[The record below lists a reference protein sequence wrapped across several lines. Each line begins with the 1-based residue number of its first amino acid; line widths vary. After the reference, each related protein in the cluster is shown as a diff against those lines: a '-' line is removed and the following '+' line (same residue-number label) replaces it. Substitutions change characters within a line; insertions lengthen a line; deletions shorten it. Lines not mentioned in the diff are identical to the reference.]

1 MIRNYI
7 TTALRNL
14 RKGRIY
20 SFINLAGLSIGTA
33 VFILLALFV
42 RDEWTFDKFHQN
54 TDRIY
59 RAWVKEHYQGEL
71 FFNTVTPYILGQELR
86 DNFPEIEQVARYTTM
101 SSQVKKGNFSEA
113 ELVHVVEPQF
123 LKVFD
128 FPLIRGKIDQAL
140 DGVHQVV
147 ITEEMGQKYFGDP
160 YPIGQTMTIQM
171 GGEWTEFKVSGVIE
185 KAPSNSSIQ
194 YSLLIP
200 FENTKTFMSEQ
211 GRASWT
217 NVNVETYLMLNESI
231 SSKEMAAKVAPFVDE
246 KVAKSYKPGEYIV
259 GFQPLTDIHLN
270 NDYPLG
276 FVQVSDSRYPY
287 ILGGV
292 ALLILALACIN
303 FTTLAVGRSVTR
315 AKEVGVRKATGAT
328 RQQLMMQFW
337 SEAIVTAG
345 IAVVIGILIAE
356 AALPFFNSLADKQ
369 LAIAFS
375 PQMVMAGLGL
385 ILLTGL
391 LSGLYPALVLS
402 GFSPIQ
408 TLRGA
413 ISKMGND
420 KHVVLRGLVGF
431 QFVLSILLIIC
442 TMVMVQQMRFLQNK
456 NLGYDQDQVVVV
468 PYNRSGV
475 GLIQLAEEGQQV
487 TDRLRNELSGK
498 PGFMDV
504 ARSVHQFGTAGWLS
518 IGYTEEATDQ
528 FRSFFLNGMDGHFLG
543 LMDIQLKAGRP
554 FSKEMGA
561 DSNAVVINE
570 AYAQAFGLEN
580 PVGQP
585 LQKPFESF
593 TVIGMAPDF
602 NFESLHNEVQ
612 PLCMAIDPVGLLQIA
627 SDASSEDGLNPKI
640 SVKISGEN
648 IPAALSTLRLAWQKV
663 APEQPFSYTFLDEN
677 IGRQYQAESRLSQI
691 ISIATGLAIFI
702 ACLGLFGI
710 ATLTI
715 AQRLKE
721 IGVRKVL
728 GASTGDI
735 VFLLN
740 KNFTVMVLIATVVA
754 LPLAWY
760 AMSSWLDDF
769 AYRISVSPWMMG
781 LGGVVALLLTWV
793 TVGWQTFRAAMGNP
807 VKSLRSE

>member
-1 MIRNYI
+1 MFRNYI
-7 TTALRNL
+7 TTAFRNL
-14 RKGRIY
+14 RKGKIY

-42 RDEWTFDKFHQN
+42 RDEWTFDQFHHN
-54 TDRIY
+54 GDRIY
-59 RAWVKEHYQGEL
+59 RAWVKEHYNGEI

-101 SSQVKKGNFSEA
+101 NAQVKKGNFSEA
-113 ELVHVVEPQF
+113 EQVHVVEPQF
-123 LKVFD
+123 LKMFD
-128 FPLIRGKIDQAL
+128 FPLLRGKADQVL
-140 DGVHQVV
+140 EGVHQVV
-147 ITEEMGQKYFGDP
+147 VTEEMGQKYFGDP
-160 YPIGQTMTIQM
+160 YPIGQTLTMQV
-171 GGEWTEFKVSGVIE
+171 GGEWTDFTVSGVVG
-185 KAPSNSSIQ
+185 KAPGNSSIK
-194 YSLLIP
+194 YDMLIP
-200 FENTKTFMSEQ
+200 FENTKAYMSK
-211 GRASWT
+211 GGMGSWT
-217 NVNVETYLMLNESI
+217 NVNVETYVLLNEGNEVG
-231 SSKEMAAKVAPFVDE
+231 EMAAKVAPFVDE
-246 KVAKSYKPGEYIV
+246 KVANSYKPGEYII

-270 NDYPLG
+270 NEYPTG
-276 FVQVSDSRYPY
+276 FVQVSDARYPY

-303 FTTLAVGRSVTR
+303 FTTLAVGRSVSR

-328 RQQLMMQFW
+328 RGQLMMQFW
-337 SEAIVTAG
+337 SEAVLTAG
-345 IAVVIGILIAE
+345 VAVVIGIIIAE

-369 LAIAFS
+369 LAITFA
-375 PQMVMAGLGL
+375 PQTLASVLGL

-442 TMVMVQQMRFLQNK
+442 TMVMVQQMHYLQNK
-456 NLGYDQDQVVVV
+456 NLGYDKDQVVVV
-468 PYNRSGV
+468 PYNRAGV
-475 GLIQLAEEGQQV
+475 GLIKLNEEGSKV
-487 TDRLRNELSGK
+487 TDLLRNELAGK
-498 PGFMDV
+498 PGIVEV
-504 ARSVHQFGTAGWLS
+504 ARSMHTFGTPGWLS
-518 IGYTEEATDQ
+518 IGYTEEATDH
-528 FRSFFLNGMDGHFLG
+528 FRSFFINGMDGHFLD
-543 LMDIQLKAGRP
+543 LMDIKLKEGRN

-570 AYAQAFGLEN
+570 AYAKAFGLEN

-585 LQKPFESF
+585 LQKPFEKF
-593 TVIGMAPDF
+593 TVIGLSPDF

-612 PLCMAIDPVGLLQIA
+612 PLCMAIDPIGLLRIA
-627 SDASSEDGLNPKI
+627 SDVSSEDSPNPKI

-648 IPAALSTLRLAWQKV
+648 IPAALSTLRMAWQKA
-663 APEQPFSYTFLDEN
+663 APEQPFSYTFLDES
-677 IGRQYQAESRLSQI
+677 IGQQYQAENRLSQI
-691 ISIATGLAIFI
+691 IGLATALAIFI

-740 KNFTVMVLIATVVA
+740 KNFTVLVFIATLVA

-769 AYRISVSPWMMG
+769 AYRIAVSPWTMG
-781 LGGVVALLLTWV
+781 LGGLVALLLTWV
-793 TVGWQTFRAAMGNP
+793 TVGWQTLRAALGNP
-807 VKSLRSE
+807 VESLRSE

>member
-1 MIRNYI
+1 MFRNYI

-14 RKGRIY
+14 RKGKIY

-54 TDRIY
+54 SDRTY
-59 RAWVKEHYQGEL
+59 RAWVKEHYNGEL

-101 SSQVKKGNFSEA
+101 NAQVKKGNFSES
-113 ELVHVVEPQF
+113 EQVHVVEPQF
-123 LKVFD
+123 LKIFD
-128 FPLIRGKIDQAL
+128 FPLLRGKADQVL
-140 DGVHQVV
+140 DGVHNIVV
-147 ITEEMGQKYFGDP
+147 TKEMGQKYFGDP
-160 YPIGQTMTIQM
+160 YPIGQTMTMQV
-171 GGEWTEFKVSGVIE
+171 GGEWTDFTVSGVVE
-185 KAPSNSSIQ
+185 TAPGNSSIQ
-194 YSLLIP
+194 YDLLIP
-200 FENTKTFMSEQ
+200 FENTKTYMSER
-211 GRASWT
+211 GMSSWT
-217 NVNVETYLMLNESI
+217 NVNVETYLLLNEAI
-231 SSKEMAAKVAPFVDE
+231 SSDELAAKVAPFVDE
-246 KVAKSYKPGEYIV
+246 KVARSYKPGEYIV

-270 NDYPLG
+270 NEYPLG
-276 FVQVSDSRYPY
+276 FVQVSDGRYPY

-345 IAVVIGILIAE
+345 IAVVIGVLIAE

-369 LAIAFS
+369 LAITFT
-375 PQMVMAGLGL
+375 PPMLLAGLGL
-385 ILLTGL
+385 IFLTGL
-391 LSGLYPALVLS
+391 FSGLYPALVLS

-456 NLGYDQDQVVVV
+456 NLGYDKDQVVVV
-468 PYNRSGV
+468 PYNRAGV
-475 GLIQLAEEGQQV
+475 GLIQLNKEGGQV
-487 TDRLRNELSGK
+487 TNLLRNELAGK
-498 PGFMDV
+498 AGILEV
-504 ARSVHQFGTAGWLS
+504 AQSMHTFGSPRWLS

-528 FRSFFLNGMDGHFLG
+528 FKSFFINGMDGYYLDVMG
-543 LMDIQLKAGRP
+543 IQLKEGRN
-554 FSKEMGA
+554 FSKEVGA
-561 DSNAVVINE
+561 DSNAVIINE
-570 AYAQAFGLEN
+570 AYARTYGLEN
-580 PVGQP
+580 PIGQP
-585 LQKPFESF
+585 LQEPFQKF
-593 TVIGMAPDF
+593 TVIGVTPDF

-612 PLCMAIDPVGLLQIA
+612 PLCMAIDPVSLLRIA
-627 SDASSEDGLNPKI
+627 SDASSDDSPNPKI

-648 IPAALSTLRLAWQKV
+648 IPTSLSILRMAWQKV
-663 APEQPFSYTFLDEN
+663 APEQPFAYTFLDES
-677 IGRQYQAESRLSQI
+677 IGRQYRAESRLSQI
-691 ISIATGLAIFI
+691 IGLATGLAIFI

-728 GASTGDI
+728 GATTGDV

-740 KNFTVMVLIATVVA
+740 KNFTLMVVVATVIAV
-754 LPLAWY
+754 PLAWF
-760 AMSSWLDDF
+760 AMNNWLDDF
-769 AYRISVSPWMMG
+769 AYRIAISPWAMG
-781 LGGVVALLLTWV
+781 LGGLVALLLTWL
-793 TVGWQTFRAAMGNP
+793 TVGWQTVRAAMGNP
-807 VKSLRSE
+807 VESLRSE